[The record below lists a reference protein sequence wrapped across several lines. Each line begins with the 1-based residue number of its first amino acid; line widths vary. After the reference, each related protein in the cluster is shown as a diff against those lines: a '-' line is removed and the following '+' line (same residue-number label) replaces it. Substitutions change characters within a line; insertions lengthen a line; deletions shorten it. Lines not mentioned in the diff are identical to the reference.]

1 MKNEE
6 FGCATQIR
14 RKEILHSSFF
24 ILNFSF
30 FSISQLV
37 FAVTEEVIA

>member
-6 FGCATQIR
+6 FPCGVFALRSQ
-14 RKEILHSSFF
+14 ILHSSFL

>member
-1 MKNEE
+1 MKNL
-6 FGCATQIR
+6 AAQ
-14 RKEILHSSFF
+14 RKHAARKFFILHSQFF
-24 ILNFSF
+24 I

>member
-6 FGCATQIR
+6 FPCGVFALRSQ
-14 RKEILHSSFF
+14 
-24 ILNFSF
+24 ILNSSF

>member
-1 MKNEE
+1 MKNL
-6 FGCATQIR
+6 AAQ
-14 RKEILHSSFF
+14 RKHAARKFF